1 MLVTFTSSETG
12 ELMMFAEMAGVLLH
26 AVGKETLRRGTFT
39 REEMEPAAR
48 LLRAAVEQAGEP
60 PPAAH
65 DDGGEGS
72 EAHVALGPRAWP
84 LIDMLERTA
93 RGGLHANIVWE
104 AAADF

>member
-12 ELMMFAEMAGVLLH
+12 ELMMFAEMAGALLR

-48 LLRAAVEQAGEP
+48 LLRAAVERAGVP

-65 DDGGEGS
+65 DDAEEGETP
-72 EAHVALGPRAWP
+72 VALGPRAWP
-84 LIDMLERTA
+84 LIDMRERTA
-93 RGGLHANIVWE
+93 RGGAHANIVWE

>member
-12 ELMMFAEMAGVLLH
+12 ELMMFADMAGALLR

-48 LLRAAVEQAGEP
+48 LLRAAVERAGAP

-65 DDGGEGS
+65 HDDAEDGEPP
-72 EAHVALGPRAWP
+72 VALGPRAWP

-93 RGGLHANIVWE
+93 RGGPHANIVWE

>member
-12 ELMMFAEMAGVLLH
+12 ELMMFAEMAGALLR
-26 AVGKETLRRGTFT
+26 AIGKETLRRGTFT

-48 LLRAAVEQAGEP
+48 LLRAAVEGAGAP

-65 DDGGEGS
+65 HDDAEDGETP
-72 EAHVALGPRAWP
+72 VALGPRAWP

-93 RGGLHANIVWE
+93 RGGPQANIVWE